1 MSNPY
6 LYTIRETGYNAS
18 HEVGHD
24 VFRLSPIFQEV
35 DLLASGITL
44 DIVRI
49 ILTARVLP
57 RDAVRWETSLKVTE
71 QSGLEF
77 LQEEVKSYLA
87 DLGA

>member
-1 MSNPY
+1 MNAPY

-24 VFRLSPIFQEV
+24 VFRLSPIFQDS

-44 DIVRI
+44 SIVRL

-57 RDAVRWETSLKVTE
+57 RDTVRWETSLRVTE
-71 QSGLEF
+71 QSGLGF
-77 LQEEVKSYLA
+77 LQEEIKSYLA
-87 DLGA
+87 DFGA